1 MTQSL
6 PSRLALLFSILATVA
21 LSSMGAYAYY
31 ALQAQLVSRD
41 EEIVRGKLAQI
52 AHLMREVD
60 AFEGMTDSTHRFD
73 DIVRGYDGLAIRVR
87 SEKGQLLYRTS
98 DALPQNFDLAG
109 EESGSPASPPLVMGK
124 ETTAL
129 GDSGAEVL
137 VTIAQSG
144 LERVQ
149 VVTRFKNSL
158 LLGTTVGVILTA
170 MVGAAI
176 ARRELQPTQRLVQQ
190 VNRINVEQ
198 LSYRVDAPTRPAEVR
213 EIANA
218 FNEMLQRLETG
229 YERLYRF
236 SADLA
241 HDMRTPLNNLIG
253 HAEVA
258 LSKERT
264 AAEYALLMEEGLLE
278 YQRLSRMI
286 DAMLFLARAD
296 GANIRLD
303 TVSIDLAEELS
314 KLADYFS
321 MLAEERGI
329 TISVT
334 ANGRLMADPML
345 FRRAINNLLVNAVE
359 HAESDSTVVIRSAH
373 IGGDVVIHVTNRGQ
387 AIPEWD
393 IAHIFERFYRADRAR
408 SNSHRSTGLGLAI
421 VRSIMDLHGGTA
433 GAENL
438 EGGLIRFELRFRGG
452 RTA

>member
-1 MTQSL
+1 M
-6 PSRLALLFSILATVA
+6 
-21 LSSMGAYAYY
+21 
-31 ALQAQLVSRD
+31 
-41 EEIVRGKLAQI
+41 
-52 AHLMREVD
+52 
-60 AFEGMTDSTHRFD
+60 
-73 DIVRGYDGLAIRVR
+73 
-87 SEKGQLLYRTS
+87 
-98 DALPQNFDLAG
+98 
-109 EESGSPASPPLVMGK
+109 
-124 ETTAL
+124 
-129 GDSGAEVL
+129 
-137 VTIAQSG
+137 
-144 LERVQ
+144 
-149 VVTRFKNSL
+149 

-170 MVGAAI
+170 MLGAAI

-241 HDMRTPLNNLIG
+241 HDNA
-253 HAEVA
+253 HAVEQPDRARRGGTLQGAYRSGVC
-258 LSKERT
+258 
-264 AAEYALLMEEGLLE
+264 AAHGGRPA
-278 YQRLSRMI
+278 RVSATIAHDRC
-286 DAMLFLARAD
+286 DAVPGAD

-334 ANGRLMADPML
+334 ASGRLMADPML

-359 HAESDSTVVIRSAH
+359 LAESDSTVVIRSAH

-393 IAHIFERFYRADRAR
+393 IEHIFERFYRADRAR
-408 SNSHRSTGLGLAI
+408 SNSHRSIGLGLAI